1 MSIVVQR
8 GTIIPILS
16 MIVPEPTTW
25 PLRPTLCSQFTC
37 GHPMLPIL
45 HFRPHYA
52 LQHSQLSLALR
63 AMLCE
68 NGKCQLIHER
78 EISGG

>member
-1 MSIVVQR
+1 LLAGDPR
-8 GTIIPILS
+8 ILMGGLS
-16 MIVPEPTTW
+16 PVAMPGA
-25 PLRPTLCSQFTC
+25 F
-37 GHPMLPIL
+37 GHVMLPKL

-68 NGKCQLIHER
+68 NGRCQLIHER